1 MEVNKLLEVLNE
13 ICDENNLELIKFK
26 DIEDF
31 KSLNLKNDIGFDSI
45 NLAQLTVL
53 IEDECDVDIFEDG
66 LIETVGEVFE
76 KIK

>member
-1 MEVNKLLEVLNE
+1 MEVNKLLEILNE